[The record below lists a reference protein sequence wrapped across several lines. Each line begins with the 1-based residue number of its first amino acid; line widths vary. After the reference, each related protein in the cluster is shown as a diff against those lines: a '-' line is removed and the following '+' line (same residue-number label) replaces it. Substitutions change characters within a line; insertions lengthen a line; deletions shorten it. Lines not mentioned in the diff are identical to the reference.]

1 MKGFNPQFQLM
12 NFDGWFDLVG
22 LLYLPP
28 AIPAW
33 NQFQQLI
40 LNSNFSWIA
49 EFNFSFE
56 FWLICGMISIA
67 GWRLAKTK
75 IPAFIQATN
84 RAFRNLMNQN
94 CIYLSSLVG
103 RLINAV
109 ITHSA
114 FHFTSPFLI
123 STQKTKFKSLKFG
136 LFGFISLF
144 SRRN

>member
-84 RAFRNLMNQN
+84 RAFRNLIEPEINPFQFMKW
-94 CIYLSSLVG
+94 
-103 RLINAV
+103 LINGNQSKL
-109 ITHSA
+109 HLS
-114 FHFTSPFLI
+114 F
-123 STQKTKFKSLKFG
+123 
-136 LFGFISLF
+136 
-144 SRRN
+144 